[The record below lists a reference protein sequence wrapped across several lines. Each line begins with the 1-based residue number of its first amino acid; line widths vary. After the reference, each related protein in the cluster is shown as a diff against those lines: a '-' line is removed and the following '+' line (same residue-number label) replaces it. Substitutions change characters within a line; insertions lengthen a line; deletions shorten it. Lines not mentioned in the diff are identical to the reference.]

1 MIPGFSHANFPHQF
15 DKQPFENY
23 IAHPFSIS

>member
-1 MIPGFSHANFPHQF
+1 MMPGFSHLTRPHQF

-23 IAHPFSIS
+23 IAHLFSIS